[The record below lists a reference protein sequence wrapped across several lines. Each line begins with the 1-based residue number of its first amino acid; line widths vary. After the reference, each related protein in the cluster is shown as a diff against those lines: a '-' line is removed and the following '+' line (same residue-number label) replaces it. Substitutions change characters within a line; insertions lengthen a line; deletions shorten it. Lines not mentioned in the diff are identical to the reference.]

1 LFKKDYLQ
9 GDTTKPIEWQFHGK
23 RRTHEIEITSIA
35 FGESLDADEKNK
47 LRLFSIGRDRRIFEY
62 NVYESS
68 QQKGLEVMTMFKIE
82 KEAHPTACI
91 WYPKVDTKEDLL
103 LTANDDYKMKIW
115 NVSTKNSRRTC
126 LGPTYGGEI
135 TKLKKLEIENNA
147 DKFLIYS
154 TKKKVIG
161 LIKMPL
167 DGNPNKT
174 MGLIAHPDVVEDI
187 CTTSDGKYM
196 FTCGGEDL
204 AVNMWSIDVSPID

>member
-1 LFKKDYLQ
+1 MDSNQCVCLFKKDYLQ

-23 RRTHEIEITSIA
+23 RRTHEIEITSIG
-35 FGESLDADEKNK
+35 FGESLDENEQTK
-47 LRLFSIGRDRRIFEY
+47 LRLFSIGRDRRIVEY
-62 NVYESS
+62 DVYASS

-135 TKLKKLEIENNA
+135 TKLKRLDIDNNA
-147 DKFLIYS
+147 DKYLIYS
-154 TKKKVIG
+154 TKKTLIGVKGLSEPKVDKILEAG
-161 LIKMPL
+161 IDYNFIYHLKPL
-167 DGNPNKT
+167 SCVQSGSNHLT
-174 MGLIAHPDVVEDI
+174 YIYRRG
-187 CTTSDGKYM
+187 
-196 FTCGGEDL
+196 
-204 AVNMWSIDVSPID
+204 